1 MRRTPGAGHGLSDE
15 SLLTA
20 FGLGEP
26 RAAATFIDRFQGRVY
41 GLALTML
48 GDPALAEDVA
58 QEALLRA
65 WRHAE
70 AYDARRGSVVTW
82 LLAITRNLA
91 IDAVRLHRP
100 SPTDPE
106 TVVALVGAA
115 SDAGPA
121 ERAIRADERSGLVD
135 ALSRLPVAQ
144 RRAIVLA
151 VFGGRSAQ
159 EVASREG
166 IPLGTA
172 KTRIRDGLIRLR
184 GLVDSEAMRA

>member
-1 MRRTPGAGHGLSDE
+1 MRRGSRAASGLSDD

-26 RAAATFIDRFQGRVY
+26 RAAAAFLERFQGRVY

-58 QEALLRA
+58 QEAFIRA

-70 AYDARRGSVVTW
+70 TYDARRGSVATW
-82 LLAITRNLA
+82 LQAITRNLA
-91 IDAVRLHRP
+91 IDALRLHRP
-100 SPTDPE
+100 YPTDPE

-115 SDAGPA
+115 SDTGPD
-121 ERAIRADERSGLVD
+121 ERAIRADERSDLVD
-135 ALSRLPVAQ
+135 VLSRLPVAQ

-184 GLVDSEAMRA
+184 RLVDSEAMRA